1 LKILKVEDAYKIIK
15 KPYITE
21 KTFDVI
27 EKENK
32 MVFIVDRNSNK
43 RSIKEAIE
51 TLYKIKIEAI
61 NTVISIDA
69 KRAYVKFSKENS
81 AADLASKLGLV

>member
-1 LKILKVEDAYKIIK
+1 LKVEDAYKIIK
-15 KPYITE
+15 KPFITE

-32 MVFIVDRNSNK
+32 IVFIVDRNANK
-43 RSIKEAIE
+43 RAIKEAVE
-51 TLYKIKIEAI
+51 TLYKIRIEAI
-61 NTVISIDA
+61 NTVRSIEA

>member
-1 LKILKVEDAYKIIK
+1 MKVEDAYKIVK
-15 KPYITE
+15 KPFITE

-32 MVFIVDRNSNK
+32 IVFIVDRNANK
-43 RSIKEAIE
+43 RAIKEAIE
-51 TLYKIKIEAI
+51 TLYKIRIEAI
-61 NTVISIDA
+61 NTVRSIEA

>member
-1 LKILKVEDAYKIIK
+1 LKVEDAYKIVK
-15 KPYITE
+15 KPFITE

-32 MVFIVDRNSNK
+32 IVFIVDRNANK
-43 RSIKEAIE
+43 RAIKEAIE
-51 TLYKIKIEAI
+51 TLYKIRIEAI
-61 NTVISIDA
+61 NTVRSIEA